1 MIDRAMIGKVAL
13 ITWARFGVKIE
24 KVNEL
29 SETLEIFI
37 SVPEHSYH
45 CNVNGKEMSGAFLAR
60 RFKTALAD
68 FGVDNAHVKFRIRSD
83 ESWTED
89 MAYNAEAA
97 ARKQLL
103 EV

>member
-13 ITWARFGVKIE
+13 ITWAKFGIKIE
-24 KVNEL
+24 KVNES
-29 SETLEIFI
+29 SETTEIFI

-45 CNVNGKEMSGAFLAR
+45 CNVNGEEMSGAFLAR
-60 RFKTALAD
+60 RFKTVLTD
-68 FGVDNAHVKFRIRSD
+68 FGVDNAYIKFRIRSD